1 MGILKCFA
9 KVIELSSSL
18 VFILGTFTFFFAIS
32 LARKKDIYIFKCSL
46 SYLFLAVSID
56 IEM

>member
-18 VFILGTFTFFFAIS
+18 VFILGTFTLFFAIS
-32 LARKKDIYIFKCSL
+32 LARKIYIYIY
-46 SYLFLAVSID
+46 SYEAYHIFF
-56 IEM
+56 